1 MTKQLLMANE
11 AFAHAAL
18 EAGVGL
24 VAGYPGTPSSEVVE
38 TVAKLVAAGRA
49 HDVHVEWSTNEK
61 AALEVCAGASLA
73 GKRALFTCKQVGL
86 NVASDALLS
95 LVYIGVKGGLVLY
108 VADDPGPISSQ
119 TEQDTRRFAPFA
131 KLPLLDPSTP
141 DEGAA
146 MIRAA
151 FDLSEKYGCPVIV
164 RSSTRVSHASTFFD
178 VADETWARPAV
189 DGGWEEGKSWVTLP
203 AKSYWSHARVLGDLD
218 KIANDYCTDP
228 TLAAFNVQFEGG
240 ATGEGAAS
248 TAGVAPAAS
257 AADAAGA
264 APAAPR
270 LGIVCG
276 GVSTAYAREA
286 LRLLEADAAAAGVP
300 VPAYRFLQV
309 ATPYPWPAATVDAFA
324 EGLDEVYVY
333 EELDGVLEDAL
344 HACASLNGARIR
356 GRLTGEALIHGEN
369 SADDAYTRLAAFLG
383 LADKLPART
392 FAAYRAPEEDAL
404 PTRPPVLCAGCPHRG
419 SFYAL
424 KQALGRTPHV
434 FCGDIGCY
442 TLGNA
447 APLGTIETCLC
458 MGAGITMAQGLA
470 AAEPGRRAIAF
481 VGDSTFFASGLTG
494 LVNAVY
500 NRHNITV
507 VVLDNST
514 TAMTGAQPHPGTGI
528 TLMGERH
535 PGISIE
541 GMLRAIGFAC
551 VVTANPLVHAEALSA
566 AKEAVNFDGP
576 SAIVFKSPCIQLIKK
591 GAPLAVDASACTGC
605 KRCINAIGCPGIAFD
620 AKLAG
625 PKSGTRGQ
633 ACIDPDQCNGCGL
646 CAQICPFGAIG
657 KPEVVSAGQAADSP
671 SQASSAK
678 GGASC

>member
-1 MTKQLLMANE
+1 MTKKLLMANE

-38 TVAKLVAAGRA
+38 TVAKLVAAGKA

-73 GKRALFTCKQVGL
+73 GKRTLFTCKQVGL

-164 RSSTRVSHASTFFD
+164 RSSTRVSHASTFFE
-178 VADETWARPAV
+178 VADETWSRPAV
-189 DGGWEEGKSWVTLP
+189 DGGWEEGRSWVTLP
-203 AKSYWSHARVLGDLD
+203 AKSYWSHKRVLEDLD
-218 KIANDYCTDP
+218 KIAADYASDEV
-228 TLAAFNVQFEGG
+228 LSAFNVTFEGG
-240 ATGEGAAS
+240 EGTGAGEGAA
-248 TAGVAPAAS
+248 AA
-257 AADAAGA
+257 
-264 APAAPR
+264 AAPR

-286 LRLLEADAAAAGVP
+286 LRLLEADAAAAGVA

-309 ATPYPWPAATVDAFA
+309 ATPYPWPAATIDTFA
-324 EGLDEVYVY
+324 KGLTDVYVY
-333 EELDGVLEDAL
+333 EELDGVLEDGL
-344 HACASLNGARIR
+344 HACASLHGARIR

-369 SADDAYTRLAAFLG
+369 SADDAYTRLAAFFG
-383 LADKLPART
+383 LADKLPERT
-392 FAAYRAPEEDAL
+392 FAAYQAPEEDAL

-514 TAMTGAQPHPGTGI
+514 TAMTGAQPHPGTGV
-528 TLMGERH
+528 TMMGERH

-541 GMLRAIGFAC
+541 GMLKAIGFEC
-551 VVTANPLVHAEALSA
+551 VVTANPLVHAEALAA
-566 AKEAVNFDGP
+566 AKEAVSFDGP

-591 GAPLAVDASACTGC
+591 GAPLRVDAGVCTGC
-605 KRCINAIGCPGIAFD
+605 KRCINAIGCPGIAFS
-620 AKLAG
+620 AKAAG
-625 PKSGTRGQ
+625 PKSGKRGQ
-633 ACIDPDQCNGCGL
+633 AYIDADLCNGCGL
-646 CAQICPFGAIG
+646 CAQICPCGAISR
-657 KPEVVSAGQAADSP
+657 PAVVEE
-671 SQASSAK
+671 
-678 GGASC
+678 GGANA